1 MHNNVLLTAPIHI
14 CNILLYS
21 AELFAITS
29 HVAYMKNYYMLS
41 LLAWC
46 VYYTSLLYWSY
57 PISNGVSKKLDTT
70 CSILLLVEE
79 TRIGYRYKLWILS
92 LAMQLSMHYWNCKQ
106 YHTKITQT
114 TKSLCTGSL
123 WSYLFS
129 NGYTIPDTKE
139 REQIY
144 WHGTIIH
151 MLFCH
156 IIPNLIA
163 CHILTNQ

>member
-1 MHNNVLLTAPIHI
+1 MHNNVLTVPIHI
-14 CNILLYS
+14 SKILLYS
-21 AELFAITS
+21 AECFAITS
-29 HVAYMKNYYMLS
+29 CAAYMKNYYILS
-41 LLAWC
+41 FISWC
-46 VYYTSLLYWSY
+46 VYSTSLLYWSY
-57 PISNGVSKKLDTT
+57 PLRNGVSKKIDTI
-70 CSILLLVEE
+70 CSILLLVEG
-79 TRIGYRYKLWILS
+79 TRIGYKYKLWILL

-106 YHTKITQT
+106 YSKKITAT
-114 TKSLCTGSL
+114 NNTKCTGSL

-129 NGYTIPDTKE
+129 NGYTIADTKE

-163 CHILTNQ
+163 CHLLSDL